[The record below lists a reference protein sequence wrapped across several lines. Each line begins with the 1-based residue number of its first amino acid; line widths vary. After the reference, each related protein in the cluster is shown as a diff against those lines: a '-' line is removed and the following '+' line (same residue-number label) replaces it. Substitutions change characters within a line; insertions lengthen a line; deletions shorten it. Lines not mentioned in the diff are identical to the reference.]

1 MLKEDIYQLQKGRT
15 YIVVKSFIDY
25 DGIEHPVGEIWIFE
39 TTNYNAYH
47 SGLTLH
53 VIQNDQENVY
63 RFLDY
68 PGDDLII
75 NNFMDYVEWQEN
87 IPPFYFAPIPK

>member
-1 MLKEDIYQLQKGRT
+1 
-15 YIVVKSFIDY
+15 
-25 DGIEHPVGEIWIFE
+25 
-39 TTNYNAYH
+39 
-47 SGLTLH
+47 